1 MKRNLAQVIE
11 SELVRVAQ
19 KAWISLLQQLRGD
32 VPEILHHQDWQHRI
46 GSVKP
51 RTGLHDRDGAQ

>member
-46 GSVKP
+46 GSV
-51 RTGLHDRDGAQ
+51 